1 MNIKMIGSG
10 SMISKDN
17 SACCLIDDKILVDVP
32 NGTTKAIL
40 RLGYNIT
47 DLECICI
54 THFHAD
60 HYFDLPFILLNLINK
75 REKLGAKELYIVC
88 NKINEDI
95 INKIIEYSNF
105 TRISSNIKIIG
116 LDKENNAYNI
126 SDKYMVKGIS
136 VKHTNGALGYVLTD
150 KTNNKRVGFTGDSA
164 LCEGVEKIVNNSD
177 VSFYDTTYIT
187 GDEKSHMG
195 IDDIKYLL
203 SKNLDKKIITTHMK
217 EETKEEIEK
226 LNIPNLIVGKDS
238 LEINI

>member
-10 SMISKDN
+10 SMFSKNN
-17 SACCLIDDKILVDVP
+17 SACYLVDDKILVDVP

-47 DLECICI
+47 NLECICI

-60 HYFDLPFILLNLINK
+60 HYFDLPFILLSLVNQ
-75 REKLGAKELYIVC
+75 REKLGNKELYIVC
-88 NKINEDI
+88 NKVNESI
-95 INKIIEYSNF
+95 INKIIECSNF
-105 TRISSNIKIIG
+105 PRISSNIKIIG
-116 LDKENNAYNI
+116 IDKENNTYNI

-136 VKHTNGALGYVLTD
+136 VEHMDGALGYVITD
-150 KTNNKRVGFTGDSA
+150 KTNNKRVGFTGDST

-177 VSFYDTTYIT
+177 ISFCDTTYIT

-195 IDDIKYLL
+195 INDIKYLL

-217 EETKEEIEK
+217 EETREEVEK
-226 LNIPNLIVGKDS
+226 LNVPNLLMGKDS